1 MKCVIC
7 HGDDISVRDVMEEL
21 VSEKDVIRIPL
32 RVPVCSQ
39 CGERY
44 YDRKT
49 MKHIADIKEKI
60 SNNKKDLREIG
71 HVLIYGK

>member
-7 HGDDISVRDVMEEL
+7 HSDNIQMRDVMEEISSGNDI
-21 VSEKDVIRIPL
+21 VRVPL
-32 RVPVCSQ
+32 HIPVCSQ

-49 MKHIADIKEKI
+49 MTFVENIKEKI
-60 SNNKKDLREIG
+60 SKDKQNLKEVG
-71 HVLIYGK
+71 HVLVWG